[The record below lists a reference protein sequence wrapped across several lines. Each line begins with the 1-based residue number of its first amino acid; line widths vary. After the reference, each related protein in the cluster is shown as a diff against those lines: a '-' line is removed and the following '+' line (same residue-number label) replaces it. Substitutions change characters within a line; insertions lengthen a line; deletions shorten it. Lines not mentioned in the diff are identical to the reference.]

1 MSAYGESLTPA
12 FGGGGGD
19 NIFVDRCDPGFYI
32 ASIHGR
38 SGILVDLLGIRCVQL
53 GQYGNTPN
61 RHGHGGSGGSI
72 FDDAMYS
79 LTGQRPVEIRVWSGH
94 GVDAIQIKYGNMPTH
109 VSPESVSFLN
119 TVIHIVLHFL
129 QNWSRVIG
137 PARMINLLT

>member
-1 MSAYGESLTPA
+1 MQFTCLSAYGESLTPA

-19 NIFVDRCDPGFYI
+19 NILQDRCDPGFYI

-38 SGILVDLLGIRCVQL
+38 CGILVDLLGIRCVQL
-53 GQYGNTPN
+53 GQFGSTPN

-94 GVDAIQIKYGNMPTH
+94 GIDAIQIKYGNMPTY
-109 VSPESVSFLN
+109 VSSESKSFLHLL
-119 TVIHIVLHFL
+119 IQIVLFFVEL
-129 QNWSRVIG
+129 E
-137 PARMINLLT
+137 